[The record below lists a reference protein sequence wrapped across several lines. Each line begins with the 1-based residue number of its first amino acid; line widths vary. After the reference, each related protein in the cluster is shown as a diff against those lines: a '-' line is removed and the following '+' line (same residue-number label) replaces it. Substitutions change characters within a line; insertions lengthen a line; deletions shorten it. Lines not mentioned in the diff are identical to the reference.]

1 MHPWRG
7 GFALVVAVAQ
17 VLIVLRLTTN
27 GYFPIGWRAL
37 VCDAARG
44 LPMPIYELL
53 QRHGVFTPEELTVL
67 SNVFEDVLGTL
78 GLVDRKDSMTELV
91 AKKVIELATAGILE
105 PNRLRALTLG
115 AFTQE
120 EQPPQTKRAL

>member
-1 MHPWRG
+1 
-7 GFALVVAVAQ
+7 
-17 VLIVLRLTTN
+17 
-27 GYFPIGWRAL
+27 
-37 VCDAARG
+37 
-44 LPMPIYELL
+44 MPIYELL

-78 GLVDRKDSMTELV
+78 GLVDRKDPMTELV

-105 PNRLRALTLG
+105 PNRLKALTLE

-120 EQPPQTKRAL
+120 EQQPIKRAL

>member
-1 MHPWRG
+1 
-7 GFALVVAVAQ
+7 
-17 VLIVLRLTTN
+17 
-27 GYFPIGWRAL
+27 
-37 VCDAARG
+37 
-44 LPMPIYELL
+44 MPIYELL

-78 GLVDRKDSMTELV
+78 GLVDRKDPMTELV

-120 EQPPQTKRAL
+120 EQPQQTKRAL

>member
-1 MHPWRG
+1 
-7 GFALVVAVAQ
+7 
-17 VLIVLRLTTN
+17 
-27 GYFPIGWRAL
+27 
-37 VCDAARG
+37 
-44 LPMPIYELL
+44 MPIYELS

-105 PNRLRALTLG
+105 PNRLRLLTLG

-120 EQPPQTKRAL
+120 EPPPQAKRAL